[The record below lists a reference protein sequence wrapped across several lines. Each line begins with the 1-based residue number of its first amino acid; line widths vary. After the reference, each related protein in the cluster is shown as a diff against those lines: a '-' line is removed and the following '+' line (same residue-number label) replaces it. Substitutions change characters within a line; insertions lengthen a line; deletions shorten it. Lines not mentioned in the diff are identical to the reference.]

1 MFRQDFD
8 WLNSSVFP
16 EVDKITNWWK
26 VDLEDLKGWLTETI
40 DKRVQTKT
48 EEIDKKY
55 EDKYKAVIVKQ
66 K

>member
-1 MFRQDFD
+1 MFWQDFD
-8 WLNSSVFP
+8 RLNSSVFP
-16 EVDKITNWWK
+16 EVDKITNRRK

-55 EDKYKAVIVKQ
+55 EDKYKSVIVKQ